1 MEGFG
6 LRGDTGQNVIEGTL
20 GEILAAPG
28 RSAYVDHQRDALAV
42 YDCGEGTTPEDNA
55 WLDGVL
61 ESHGVTHLPA
71 SEYITEG
78 PLAGWRCWTIR
89 LRPGS

>member
-1 MEGFG
+1 M
-6 LRGDTGQNVIEGTL
+6 RGDSGPNVIEGGR

-28 RSAYVDHQRDALAV
+28 RSAYVDDQLDVLAV
-42 YDCGEGTTPEDNA
+42 YDCGESTTEEDNA
-55 WLDGVL
+55 WLDRVL

-78 PLAGWRCWTIR
+78 PLAGWRCWTID
-89 LRPGS
+89 LRSRS